1 MKFSINK
8 KLMVKVIVFF
18 VITTIIAVGYWVYVD
33 TNKRKEQEML
43 RLVQEVNSSIL
54 SVGNNP

>member
-1 MKFSINK
+1 
-8 KLMVKVIVFF
+8 MVKVIVFF
-18 VITTIIAVGYWVYVD
+18 VITAIIAVGYWVYVD

-43 RLVQEVNSSIL
+43 RLAQEANSSIL

>member
-18 VITTIIAVGYWVYVD
+18 LITAIIAVGYWVYVD

-43 RLVQEVNSSIL
+43 RLAQEADSSIL
-54 SVGNNP
+54 SVRNNP

>member
-18 VITTIIAVGYWVYVD
+18 VITAIIAVGYWVYVD

-43 RLVQEVNSSIL
+43 RLAQEANSSIL

>member
-18 VITTIIAVGYWVYVD
+18 VITAIIAVGYWVYVD

-43 RLVQEVNSSIL
+43 RLAQEADSSIL